1 MINKFPRKT
10 NRRQRGD
17 EDRMGSMMS
26 NIDDN
31 RKEVRRENKQ
41 VRKLKKL
48 RSLESKGKTGTNRYS
63 KLKEKVYNPF
73 PENTN
78 SRRKAIKKFKKDY
91 MDRTTKNTGTRF
103 ETKLTPEQNLAE
115 YTRERREFYWDRKSK
130 KIDYKPTD
138 AGDAPIDPKGVKK
151 RNLGQNFK

>member
-1 MINKFPRKT
+1 MINKFPRTT
-10 NRRQRGD
+10 NRRRRGD

-26 NIDDN
+26 NMDDN

-78 SRRKAIKKFKKDY
+78 SRRKAIKEFKKGY
-91 MDRTTKNTGTRF
+91 EKVGKVKSGEYDREK
-103 ETKLTPEQNLAE
+103 
-115 YTRERREFYWDRKSK
+115 REFYYSKENKRVELLPSDDADR
-130 KIDYKPTD
+130 
-138 AGDAPIDPKGVKK
+138 PIEKGIKK
-151 RNLGQNFK
+151 RNLGKNFK

>member
-17 EDRMGSMMS
+17 ENRMGSMMS

-78 SRRKAIKKFKKDY
+78 SRRKAIKEFKEGYEKVG
-91 MDRTTKNTGTRF
+91 KVKSG
-103 ETKLTPEQNLAE
+103 E
-115 YTRERREFYWDRKSK
+115 YARERREFYWDGKNVELL
-130 KIDYKPTD
+130 PTD
-138 AGDAPIDPKGVKK
+138 DADRIITKGIKK
-151 RNLGQNFK
+151 RNLGENFK